1 MRFAGFGLR
10 RFVRHAPSPVQVPIS
25 FYFPPWRL
33 PEAGIFIFA
42 IGHSRDFCFASIQ
55 HQVLA
60 AAGPR

>member
-1 MRFAGFGLR
+1 MRFARPAFQRPVGSEVSN
-10 RFVRHAPSPVQVPIS
+10 FVLLPALA
-25 FYFPPWRL
+25 L